1 MVFKKDFL
9 DKIIN
14 ITSNAAIACYP
25 HLGKNDKVLVD
36 KTATDEMRKNLNQL
50 DIDGKV
56 VIGEGELDEAPMLY
70 IGETLGTGIGP
81 DIDIAVDPLEGTN
94 FAANNLP
101 GALSVL
107 SISAKGNL
115 FNAPETYMDK
125 LAVGKNVPYD
135 ATDLDFPVEKNL
147 KNIADAKNKNLDK
160 ITVCLL
166 NRPRHKEI
174 IDKLNELKVNLKLI
188 SDGDVT
194 GALLVTD
201 DKYEVD
207 IFLGIGGGPEG
218 VLAASALDAFNCKF
232 QGRFLFKTDIDKKR
246 AKDMG
251 INDLDKKYELNEI
264 IKGNSIFCATGIT
277 KNELVNG
284 VKLIDGKFIT
294 ETLVTQKNSLPYIAK
309 KEVAI
314 TWLIIVITI
323 KDFFL
328 VPSSIG

>member
-1 MVFKKDFL
+1 MNFKKEFL
-9 DKIIN
+9 DNIIN
-14 ITSNAAIACYP
+14 VTSNAAIACYE
-25 HLGKNDKVLVD
+25 HLGKKDKILVD
-36 KTATDEMRKNLNQL
+36 KAATDKMRTNLNDL
-50 DIDGKV
+50 DIDGKI

-70 IGETLGTGIGP
+70 IGEKLGTGKGYAV
-81 DIDIAVDPLEGTN
+81 DIAVDPLEGTN

-101 GALSVL
+101 GALSVI
-107 SISAKGNL
+107 SISEKGNL

-188 SDGDVT
+188 SDGDIT

-201 DKYEVD
+201 DKYDVD

-314 TWLIIVITI
+314 T
-323 KDFFL
+323 
-328 VPSSIG
+328 